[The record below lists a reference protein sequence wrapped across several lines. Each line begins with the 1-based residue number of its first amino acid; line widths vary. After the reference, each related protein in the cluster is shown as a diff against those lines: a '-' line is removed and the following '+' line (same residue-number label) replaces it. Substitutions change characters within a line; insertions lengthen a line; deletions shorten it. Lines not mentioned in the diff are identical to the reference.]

1 MNKMKL
7 LLTLALP
14 VFIGQELHAQST
26 RLTAQATWMHNGAEF
41 KRNDSTAYSYLSTSR
56 GGDLNSLLKFD
67 ESLNWSFVAGD
78 SLNNNAREL
87 QEFDASN
94 NLTTKITQT
103 WNSVAGTWDNQFK
116 YIYTYNSANKV
127 TSMVTQ
133 HWDGTSAWVT
143 DSKNVYS
150 YNAANQL
157 STDLFQAWDGAA
169 YVSASQVTYYY
180 DASGNKINETSV
192 NFVSSSPVFNT
203 KVDYTY
209 NSANK
214 LLTATNATW
223 DGASWDNIDMQAH
236 TYDTANRKTS
246 SLHQN
251 WNGTAFVNDMIRLYS
266 DFTPAGSAQTEILQT
281 WDTAG
286 TGSWV
291 DMNKF
296 THSYNSSNQLT
307 SSVRQS
313 MDISIGWTYAMGDT
327 RNNYYYGTFV
337 TVKNVSNAG
346 GDANFYPVPA
356 QSVLNVELNWN
367 KAQSATLTIND
378 MTGRAI
384 TTVALPTTAKH
395 QVAVPVNN
403 LANGMYTVVINGAEG
418 QIVKQIVVA
427 H

>member
-116 YIYTYNSANKV
+116 YIYTYNSANKI

-169 YVSASQVTYYY
+169 YVSASQVTY
-180 DASGNKINETSV
+180 
-192 NFVSSSPVFNT
+192 
-203 KVDYTY
+203 
-209 NSANK
+209 
-214 LLTATNATW
+214 
-223 DGASWDNIDMQAH
+223 
-236 TYDTANRKTS
+236 
-246 SLHQN
+246 
-251 WNGTAFVNDMIRLYS
+251 
-266 DFTPAGSAQTEILQT
+266 
-281 WDTAG
+281 
-286 TGSWV
+286 
-291 DMNKF
+291 
-296 THSYNSSNQLT
+296 
-307 SSVRQS
+307 
-313 MDISIGWTYAMGDT
+313 
-327 RNNYYYGTFV
+327 
-337 TVKNVSNAG
+337 
-346 GDANFYPVPA
+346 
-356 QSVLNVELNWN
+356 
-367 KAQSATLTIND
+367 
-378 MTGRAI
+378 
-384 TTVALPTTAKH
+384 
-395 QVAVPVNN
+395 
-403 LANGMYTVVINGAEG
+403 
-418 QIVKQIVVA
+418 
-427 H
+427 